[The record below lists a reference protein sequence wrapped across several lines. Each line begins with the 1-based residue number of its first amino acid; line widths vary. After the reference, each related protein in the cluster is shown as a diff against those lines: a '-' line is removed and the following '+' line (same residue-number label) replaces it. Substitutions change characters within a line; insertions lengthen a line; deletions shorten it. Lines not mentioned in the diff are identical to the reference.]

1 MNQMMENF
9 KSGVA
14 NLDNGLLVAGVG
26 LITVFAVL
34 IMLWIILEVMHVIVA
49 ATEKKSVKAPVAEVQ
64 PTKAPANKQ
73 ASKKQAPKKNVKLAP
88 LPQGDPKEDK
98 QFVAA
103 VMGAIAAHDG
113 ADSFDFKIKSI
124 KKL

>member
-1 MNQMMENF
+1 MPETMQQGLVV
-9 KSGVA
+9 GV
-14 NLDNGLLVAGVG
+14 VG
-26 LITVFAVL
+26 LCTVFLVL
-34 IMLWIILEVMHVIVA
+34 IMLWIILEVMHVVVG
-49 ATEKKSVKAPVAEVQ
+49 ATEKKPSKAGGTVPQTNTAVPQAPVQE
-64 PTKAPANKQ
+64 PTLKLG
-73 ASKKQAPKKNVKLAP
+73 KLAP